1 MTPIGRELTLA
12 GGVPVPVGV
21 ASTRGRTEPRP
32 GKVGVQHQEG
42 SSSGLNL
49 IARQVHHIMVEMRWK
64 KSGKAGMEVQDHLL
78 LDATEAGK
86 ASSGNNRSCSCPC
99 AGEAG
104 QDG

>member
-32 GKVGVQHQEG
+32 GKVRVQHQEG

-49 IARQVHHIMVEMRWK
+49 IVRQVHHIMVETRWK
-64 KSGKAGMEVQDHLL
+64 KSGKAGMEVQDHLIPRRGDRGRDSL
-78 LDATEAGK
+78 L
-86 ASSGNNRSCSCPC
+86 
-99 AGEAG
+99 G
-104 QDG
+104 QQ